1 MDGRALHAFGELRLT
16 PAKQLR
22 ESRRIEAVTDL
33 EVRVG
38 GTLREFIPRTH
49 ELTVIAPIDAI
60 AERRTQ
66 RLGYGALELDGQI
79 GNAAARIKLVRGD
92 DGPGRAGRNAGAAA
106 AAMGAARRIDRQRQV
121 GIDLA

>member
-1 MDGRALHAFGELRLT
+1 MDGRAAHAFDELRFT
-16 PAKQLR
+16 PAEQLR

-33 EVRVG
+33 EVRVRG
-38 GTLREFIPRTH
+38 SLREFIPRAH
-49 ELTVIAPIDAI
+49 QLTVIAPIDAV
-60 AERRTQ
+60 AKRRAQ

-79 GNAAARIKLVRGD
+79 GNAAARIELVRRD